1 MRCCVYVQ
9 AAPGDDIGC
18 LVYVAGGTLARREKK
33 SLSYVVLLYDLDSL
47 CLCPVMSW
55 CIWGTAPV

>member
-9 AAPGDDIGC
+9 AAPGGDIGC

-33 SLSYVVLLYDLDSL
+33 SLSYVIQIVCCDCMTWIVMFML
-47 CLCPVMSW
+47 C
-55 CIWGTAPV
+55 I